1 MLQQIH
7 VDELVSKLVQMEG
20 RDLHLKVVV
29 PTAIRVHGSLEYI
42 EGYEVLRPVDT

>member
-1 MLQQIH
+1 VLQQIH

-20 RDLHLKVVV
+20 SDLHLKVGA
-29 PTAIRVHGSLEYI
+29 PLMIRANGVLRPL